1 MILTDELCDKL
12 CAAAREK
19 AKKWES
25 ISVKWITQG
34 IPSLRRSTGSQY
46 HSGTREGL

>member
-19 AKKWES
+19 SKE
-25 ISVKWITQG
+25 VG
-34 IPSLRRSTGSQY
+34 IVSHGDSDK
-46 HSGTREGL
+46 